1 MYIETKRLIIRDFN
15 ENDVN
20 ALYRIKTDDQVLKY
34 APDFLE
40 LDLDPTDTIKH
51 INHFKQLE
59 NNGDI
64 DTWRCYAIENMQ
76 IHEVMGCLCFCKED
90 MLFEY
95 ELGWMMIG
103 EFTKNGY
110 ASEAAEAYAEWFC
123 KKYCVD
129 YLIAVMDVDNP
140 ASFRSAEKA
149 GFKLFEKRTVY
160 DYSYNRY
167 GDDYYYLRRYY
178 SKCNIVDRFYGDSPY
193 YGRSVK
199 GVEQYD
205 EISFL

>member
-1 MYIETKRLIIRDFN
+1 MYIETARLIIRDFR
-15 ENDVN
+15 ENDAD
-20 ALYRIKTDDQVLKY
+20 ALYRIKTDPQVLKF

-40 LDLDPTDTIKH
+40 VELQPDDVAEYIRIFNRIDTDGDL
-51 INHFKQLE
+51 N
-59 NNGDI
+59 
-64 DTWRCYAIENMQ
+64 TWRCYAIEHKQ
-76 IHEVMGCLCFCKED
+76 THKVMGCLCFCKED
-90 MLFEY
+90 LLFEY

-103 EFTKNGY
+103 EYTKNGY
-110 ASEAAEAYAEWFC
+110 ASEAASAFAEYFC
-123 KKYCVD
+123 KKHGVD

-178 SKCNIVDRFYGDSPY
+178 SGCTLADQFYGDSPY
-193 YGRSVK
+193 EGRSVK
-199 GVEQYD
+199 EY
-205 EISFL
+205 

>member
-1 MYIETKRLIIRDFN
+1 MYIETKRLIVRDFN

-20 ALYRIKTDDQVLKY
+20 ALYRIKTDEQVLKF

-40 LDLDPTDTIKH
+40 VELDTADTINH
-51 INHFKQLE
+51 INHFNQLE
-59 NNGDI
+59 NDGDI
-64 DTWRCYAIENMQ
+64 DTWRCYAIEHKQ
-76 IHEVMGCLCFCKED
+76 TREVMGCLCFCKED

-103 EFTKNGY
+103 DYTKNGY
-110 ASEAAEAYAEWFC
+110 ASEAAEAFAEWFC
-123 KKYCVD
+123 WKYGID
-129 YLIAVMDVDNP
+129 YLIAVMDVDNT

-167 GDDYYYLRRYY
+167 GDDYYYLRRYS
-178 SKCNIVDRFYGDSPY
+178 SKCTLADKFYGDSPY
-193 YGRSVK
+193 EGRSVK
-199 GVEQYD
+199 GGDQ
-205 EISFL
+205 

>member
-1 MYIETKRLIIRDFN
+1 MYIDTKRLIIRDFN

-20 ALYRIKTDDQVLKY
+20 ALYRIKTDDQVLKF

-40 LDLDPTDTIKH
+40 VKLDPADTINH
-51 INHFKQLE
+51 INHFNQLE
-59 NNGDI
+59 NDANI
-64 DTWRCYAIENMQ
+64 DAWRCYAIEHKQ
-76 IHEVMGCLCFCKED
+76 THEVMGCLCFCKSD

-103 EFTKNGY
+103 AYTKNGY
-110 ASEAAEAYAEWFC
+110 ASEAAEAFAEWFC
-123 KKYCVD
+123 GKYNVD

-178 SKCNIVDRFYGDSPY
+178 SKCTLADKFYGDSPY
-193 YGRSVK
+193 EGRSVK
-199 GVEQYD
+199 GGEQ
-205 EISFL
+205 

>member
-1 MYIETKRLIIRDFN
+1 MNIETKRLIIRDFN

-20 ALYRIKTDDQVLKY
+20 ALYRIKTDEQVLKF

-40 LDLDPTDTIKH
+40 VELDPADTINH
-51 INHFKQLE
+51 IHHFNQLE
-59 NNGDI
+59 NDGEI
-64 DTWRCYAIENMQ
+64 DTWRCYAIEHKQ
-76 IHEVMGCLCFCKED
+76 TREVMGCLCFCKED

-103 EFTKNGY
+103 DYTKNGY
-110 ASEAAEAYAEWFC
+110 SSEAAEAFAEWFC
-123 KKYCVD
+123 EKYGVD

-178 SKCNIVDRFYGDSPY
+178 SKCALADKFYGDSPY
-193 YGRSVK
+193 EGRSVK
-199 GVEQYD
+199 GGEQ
-205 EISFL
+205 

>member
-20 ALYRIKTDDQVLKY
+20 ALYRIKTDEQVLKF
-34 APDFLE
+34 APDFLQV
-40 LDLDPTDTIKH
+40 DLDPADTINH
-51 INHFKQLE
+51 INHFNQLE
-59 NNGDI
+59 NDGNI
-64 DTWRCYAIENMQ
+64 DAWRCYAIENKQ
-76 IHEVMGCLCFCKED
+76 TREVMGCLCFCKED

-103 EFTKNGY
+103 EYTKNGY
-110 ASEAAEAYAEWFC
+110 ASEAAEAFAEWFC
-123 KKYCVD
+123 EKYGVD

-167 GDDYYYLRRYY
+167 GDDYYYLRRYS
-178 SKCNIVDRFYGDSPY
+178 SKCTLADKFYGDSPY
-193 YGRSVK
+193 EGRSVK
-199 GVEQYD
+199 GGEQ
-205 EISFL
+205 

>member
-20 ALYRIKTDDQVLKY
+20 ALYRIKTDDQVLKF

-40 LDLDPTDTIKH
+40 VELDAADTINH
-51 INHFKQLE
+51 INHFNQLE
-59 NNGDI
+59 NDEDI
-64 DTWRCYAIENMQ
+64 DTWRCYAIEHKQ
-76 IHEVMGCLCFCKED
+76 TREVMGCLCFCKED

-103 EFTKNGY
+103 EYTKNGY
-110 ASEAAEAYAEWFC
+110 ASEAAEAFAEWFC
-123 KKYCVD
+123 KKHGVD

-178 SKCNIVDRFYGDSPY
+178 SKCTLTDKFYGDSPY
-193 YGRSVK
+193 EGRSVK
-199 GVEQYD
+199 GGEQ
-205 EISFL
+205 

>member
-1 MYIETKRLIIRDFN
+1 MYIETKRLIVRDFN
-15 ENDVN
+15 DNDVN
-20 ALYRIKTDDQVLKY
+20 ALYRIKNDEQVLKF

-40 LDLDPTDTIKH
+40 VELDTADTINH
-51 INHFKQLE
+51 INHFNQLE
-59 NNGDI
+59 NDGDI
-64 DTWRCYAIENMQ
+64 DTWRCYAIEHKQ
-76 IHEVMGCLCFCKED
+76 TREVMGCLCFCKED

-103 EFTKNGY
+103 DYTKNGY
-110 ASEAAEAYAEWFC
+110 ASEAAEAFAEWFC
-123 KKYCVD
+123 WKYGID

-167 GDDYYYLRRYY
+167 GDDYYYLRRYS
-178 SKCNIVDRFYGDSPY
+178 SKCTLADKFYGDSPY
-193 YGRSVK
+193 EGRSVK
-199 GVEQYD
+199 GGEQ
-205 EISFL
+205 

>member
-1 MYIETKRLIIRDFN
+1 MYIETARLIIRDFA
-15 ENDVN
+15 EHDAD
-20 ALYRIKTDDQVLKY
+20 ALYRIKTDPQVLKF

-40 LDLDPTDTIKH
+40 VELQPKDTANHIREFNRIETGGDL
-51 INHFKQLE
+51 N
-59 NNGDI
+59 
-64 DTWRCYAIENMQ
+64 TWRCYAIEHKQ
-76 IHEVMGCLCFCKED
+76 THEVMGCLCFGKED
-90 MLFEY
+90 LLFEY

-103 EFTKNGY
+103 GYTKNGY
-110 ASEAAEAYAEWFC
+110 ASEATSAFAEYFC
-123 KKYCVD
+123 EKHGVD

-178 SKCNIVDRFYGDSPY
+178 SGCTLADKFYGDSPY
-193 YGRSVK
+193 EGRSVK
-199 GVEQYD
+199 EC
-205 EISFL
+205 

>member
-20 ALYRIKTDDQVLKY
+20 ALYRIKTDDQVLKF

-40 LDLDPTDTIKH
+40 VEPDLSNTINH
-51 INHFKQLE
+51 INYFKQLE
-59 NNGDI
+59 NDADI
-64 DTWRCYAIENMQ
+64 DTWRCYAIEHKQ
-76 IHEVMGCLCFCKED
+76 THEVMGCLCFCKED

-110 ASEAAEAYAEWFC
+110 ASEAAEAFAEWFC
-123 KKYCVD
+123 EKYGVD

-178 SKCNIVDRFYGDSPY
+178 SKCTLADKFYGDSPY
-193 YGRSVK
+193 EGRSVK
-199 GVEQYD
+199 GGA
-205 EISFL
+205 

>member
-1 MYIETKRLIIRDFN
+1 MYIETKRLIIRDFK

-20 ALYRIKTDDQVLKY
+20 VLYRIKTDEQVLKF

-40 LDLDPTDTIKH
+40 VDLDPADTINH
-51 INHFKQLE
+51 INHFNQLE
-59 NNGDI
+59 NDGDI
-64 DTWRCYAIENMQ
+64 DTWRCYAIEHKQ
-76 IHEVMGCLCFCKED
+76 TREVMGCLCFCKED

-103 EFTKNGY
+103 DYTMNGY
-110 ASEAAEAYAEWFC
+110 ASEAAEAFAEWFC
-123 KKYCVD
+123 EKHGVD
-129 YLIAVMDVDNP
+129 YLIAVMDVDNA

-167 GDDYYYLRRYY
+167 GDDYYYLRPQI
-178 SKCNIVDRFYGDSPY
+178 IVIITIT
-193 YGRSVK
+193 V
-199 GVEQYD
+199 
-205 EISFL
+205 I